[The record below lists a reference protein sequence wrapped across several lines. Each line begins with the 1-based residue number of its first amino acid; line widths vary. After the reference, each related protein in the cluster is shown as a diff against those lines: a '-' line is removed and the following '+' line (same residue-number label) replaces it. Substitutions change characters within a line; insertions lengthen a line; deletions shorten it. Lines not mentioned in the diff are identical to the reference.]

1 MDDALRARRRRI
13 AEALSLKDELLI
25 VGAGEP
31 VPLPENSDQTYP
43 FLTHAEFAY
52 LSNSETP
59 GSIVAYDPKA
69 SGDDRWIDFVP
80 EVTEDERI
88 WEGRTQGEGRFL
100 TEFPGWLAQRRG
112 RPVAMLGCPVKG
124 IPFDEGLRQ
133 RVRGVLTHA
142 RRPKDSGEI
151 SQLERAAAATAH
163 GFAAA
168 ASAIRPGTTERQI
181 QIELET
187 GFLRGGADRTGF
199 ASIVGTGPNSSVLHF
214 PPSTRPVGDGDFVLI
229 DAGAQIGRYTADVT
243 RTFLAGSSATA
254 FQRDLYSV
262 VLSAQQRAIAQ
273 CRPGREWKDIHLSC
287 AVAMTEGLISLGIM
301 RGNAQDL
308 VDREVHALF
317 FPHGIGHMVG
327 LGVRDASGLY
337 PGRARDPR
345 ASLRTLRMDLP
356 LAEHYVVTIEPGLY
370 FIPPLLDDPLR
381 RARFAECV
389 DWERI
394 DRVKHLGGVRI
405 EDDVLVTDGDPVV
418 LTAAIPKHLP

>member
-13 AEALSLKDELLI
+13 AEALNLKDELLI
-25 VGAGEP
+25 VAAGEP

-43 FLTHAEFAY
+43 FLVHSEFAY
-52 LSNSETP
+52 LSSSEAP
-59 GSIVAYDPKA
+59 GSIVAYDPK
-69 SGDDRWIDFVP
+69 STGDDRWTDFVP

-88 WEGRTQGEGRFL
+88 WEGRTQSEGRFL
-100 TEFPGWLAQRRG
+100 TEFPSWLAQRRG

-133 RVRGVLTHA
+133 RVRSVLTHA
-142 RRPKDSGEI
+142 RRPKDFREI

-168 ASAIRPGTTERQI
+168 AAAIRPGTTERQI

-199 ASIVGTGPNSSVLHF
+199 ASIVGTGPHSSVLHF
-214 PPSTRPVGDGDFVLI
+214 PPSTRPVADGDFVLI

-254 FQRDLYSV
+254 FQRDMYSV

-308 VDREVHALF
+308 VDREAHALF

-337 PGRARDPR
+337 PGRVRDPR
-345 ASLRTLRMDLP
+345 PSLRTLRMDLP
-356 LAEHYVVTIEPGLY
+356 LEEHYVVTIEPGLY
-370 FIPPLLDDPLR
+370 FIPPLLDDRMR

-389 DWERI
+389 NWEGV

-405 EDDVLVTDGDPVV
+405 EDDVLVTSDAPVV